1 MARKDSGGLTLD
13 AVSLSTPVYGAKGGI
28 RRAIKTP
35 IFATHF
41 NKKRPSEISQ
51 NGLGSARLKTA
62 TSGAGRRR
70 SSGRSSGSITSTGS
84 TNMASRDLG
93 EMKDGQ
99 GEDTRSERLKRLS
112 INVGGGGGGEGGAG
126 PVTDNYDDNLSEDL
140 SGIDGSSRS
149 MAAYAKTGGG
159 FSSSLLEL
167 VPEERISMDG
177 SSRSGH
183 AHSAATG
190 MTGLSESLPS
200 DGQLEASLRVG
211 GGGGG
216 GVDGNHFTAFKMNIM
231 TRTQQSNTTLYT
243 TTEKRHMAE
252 FRWMAVLMVPVRES
266 CCYRICFAANRC
278 AKVRTRVGRGHL
290 PGEKQRELESEYFRA
305 IMPKGLRL
313 IRWLMAAMPIFIAIG
328 VGVRWVSVE
337 CCSSPYYNGTH
348 TTKWRDVCSR
358 RNHTVAQ
365 CVRRDEYQMTAY
377 AIICLAIWAPFNLGF
392 LAFTYTPFFG
402 RTDKKYL
409 ALHTMGY
416 VLFAG
421 INLLCDL
428 GGKLFGGDPGFG
440 TTSMLFIAYVML
452 PTMYPLY
459 LVRSGI
465 NIDLRIFDSPDRP
478 ACGVVSVYVV
488 CGWWY
493 GGGGLWLLQ
502 DSAPN
507 SVTRDLCFS
516 RSPILPFSHYVN
528 NSESSSWSACPVYSS
543 SSLDPLSS

>member
-1 MARKDSGGLTLD
+1 MAREENGGLSLD
-13 AVSLSTPVYGAKGGI
+13 AVSLSTPVFDAKGGI
-28 RRAIKTP
+28 RRATKTP

-62 TSGAGRRR
+62 TSGAGRR
-70 SSGRSSGSITSTGS
+70 SSTESGRSSGSVTSTGS
-84 TNMASRDLG
+84 LNVVARDLG
-93 EMKDGQ
+93 EMKEGQ
-99 GEDTRSERLKRLS
+99 EEDARSERL
-112 INVGGGGGGEGGAG
+112 NVIH
-126 PVTDNYDDNLSEDL
+126 VSEDL

-149 MAAYAKTGGG
+149 MAAYAQTGGG

-177 SSRSGH
+177 SSCHGRS
-183 AHSAATG
+183 HSAANG
-190 MTGLSESLPS
+190 MSGLSESLPS

-211 GGGGG
+211 SGGSGE
-216 GVDGNHFTAFKMNIM
+216 VDGNHFTAFKMNIM

-266 CCYRICFAANRC
+266 CCYRLCLP

-290 PGEKQRELESEYFRA
+290 PGEKQRELETEYFRA
-305 IMPKGLRL
+305 IMPKSLRL
-313 IRWLMAAMPIFIAIG
+313 IRWLMAAMPIFVAIG
-328 VGVRWVSVE
+328 VGARWVTVE

-348 TTKWRDVCSR
+348 TDKWLDVCSK
-358 RNHTVAQ
+358 RNHSVAQ

-377 AIICLAIWAPFNLGF
+377 AVIGLAIWAPFNLGF

-428 GGKLFGGDPGFG
+428 GGKLFSGDPGFG

-459 LVRSGI
+459 LVRSTRLGQT
-465 NIDLRIFDSPDRP
+465 RP
-478 ACGVVSVYVV
+478 ACDVLSVDVF

-493 GGGGLWLLQ
+493 GGGDGGGGVM
-502 DSAPN
+502 AAAGI
-507 SVTRDLCFS
+507 
-516 RSPILPFSHYVN
+516 RS
-528 NSESSSWSACPVYSS
+528 
-543 SSLDPLSS
+543 